1 MWARRVRHFICRRI
15 FKYADKNINIEK
27 GVYFDNGSEMEIG
40 DYSGIGLAGL
50 ISGADK
56 YYAFDVVKYSTTE
69 RNVRLFYELVDLFR
83 ARKDIPDKVEF
94 PDVKPYLKSYQFP
107 RHILDDARLNVCLQ
121 PDRIQMIKDALLNC
135 DNNSFSR
142 RPILIKYCVPWYDSS
157 VLEKESVDM
166 IYSQAVLEHVDN
178 LDSVYQTLFHW
189 LKPNGFM
196 SHQIDFKCHRKAE
209 KWNGHWA
216 YSDFVWKVIRG
227 KRTYLLNREPHS
239 VHINLQKKAGFKILA
254 DIRIQ
259 NTTGIARKHL
269 APRFKHLSDDDLT
282 TSGAFIMSVKQN
294 KYRQ

>member
-1 MWARRVRHFICRRI
+1 
-15 FKYADKNINIEK
+15 
-27 GVYFDNGSEMEIG
+27 
-40 DYSGIGLAGL
+40 
-50 ISGADK
+50 
-56 YYAFDVVKYSTTE
+56 
-69 RNVRLFYELVDLFR
+69 
-83 ARKDIPDKVEF
+83 
-94 PDVKPYLKSYQFP
+94 
-107 RHILDDARLNVCLQ
+107 
-121 PDRIQMIKDALLNC
+121 MIKDALLNC

-216 YSDFVWKVIRG
+216 YSDFIWKVIRG
-227 KRTYLLNREPHS
+227 KRSYLLNREPHS
-239 VHINLQKKAGFKILA
+239 MHINLQKKGGFKILA